1 VVRRAEGRL
10 VAQGGPVAVGPQAVP
25 APTADTGLVEC
36 RWPVTFTLA
45 TDPTWTSGVY
55 LVRLQRDDG
64 KQSYAIF
71 VLRADERKGVAMAQ
85 ASFTT
90 YQAYNA
96 FGGRSLYDGPAQKVS
111 YDRPFAEGNGSGQ
124 YFRYEHALVKW
135 AEACGYDL
143 TYLTDLDVDRAP
155 ALLLGQKLFLAV
167 GHWRIGAGR
176 ARHGLLQR
184 RRVGLAPRAAARAV
198 AAPPAPE
205 ARP

>member
-1 VVRRAEGRL
+1 

-71 VLRADERKGVAMAQ
+71 VLRADERKGVAVAQ